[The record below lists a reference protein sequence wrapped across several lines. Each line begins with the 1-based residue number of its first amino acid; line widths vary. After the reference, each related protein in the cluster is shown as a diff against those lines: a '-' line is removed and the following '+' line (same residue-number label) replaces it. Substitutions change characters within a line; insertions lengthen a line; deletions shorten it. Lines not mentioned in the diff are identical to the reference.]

1 MEKRN
6 RKAGHSYSLRDRI
19 LAQIM
24 VIIVTLTMIP
34 FDSLVA
40 HAATTTN
47 VKSIGSIQTEYE
59 VDNGTSKDDIGL
71 PSELSVILET
81 VTSAEEATNGVT
93 NEYSED
99 TVEKSVSWE
108 GDYNGDEAGTY
119 ALTAEF
125 DDSSL
130 YYDDMPTVYV
140 TVREPET
147 TPDVQKTEDEGE
159 DDEDPDQGKSE
170 QKTADD
176 EVVVVAE
183 EDGVTEDDFRK
194 MGLMAHDPTDL
205 YSDELLDFVNE
216 DEVIV
221 EIKDKDG
228 NPVGEYGKPGDTI
241 HIHYVFEEDSSSGG
255 IQFWLADNFTDDD
268 ITLHDLTMD
277 LPSNINWKVSEV
289 DPVQTHFFPEG
300 HTDTEGVWIDEIG
313 YTSIVNNNQLKFTF
327 DDPSFNTKDHSVGG
341 DVYQLMRI
349 SEMSDMHFYVDIY
362 GELTED
368 TDTIP
373 IPGDGDIYIDNTASI
388 KVNKVFSPAEVKALV
403 DNDQSLQEATVFRVQ
418 VERATK
424 DPAHDWLRDESGH
437 IIYGEPDYVDF
448 TYWDIKKAIDEG
460 KDAFVIEGVK
470 GITDGGSYTVEETA
484 APQIPGYY
492 YEGGDDH
499 RPTVNDPIE
508 ADVAPPKGGVD
519 SATIT
524 NNYFKKVGDIVVTKE
539 ITGDLDPSKLTP
551 NQRAGIKFTVT
562 TDGDN
567 PETVAEFTY
576 DDFYQSGSKTIEDLP
591 EGTYIVTETVTT
603 EVPGFTRDP
612 AVYRVGT
619 DTEPVAVAK
628 PEVVNGG
635 SETVTV
641 TNNYNQE
648 YAPLK
653 IAKNVDKTGAPHL
666 PWDSI
671 KAIAFTVKDAGGN
684 TVNFVKTASG
694 DYHYVKEVQEGGTT
708 KYVSTVD
715 PTQEYTAADLITS
728 LTFEDLAGAHTDADT
743 NISGEIT
750 ILGLPCGVQY
760 TVSESGMKF
769 TGFARTTTVSVDGGS
784 YGKPS
789 DNNNPSG
796 KSTVLNDNK
805 NHSVSFKNVYNV
817 GGKLTVKKRF
827 NPNNIAAAEK
837 NQVTFTLYRKL
848 GATPNPATDT
858 KIEEIKYSAFS
869 NGAHTFNN
877 LEFGDYY
884 VVETNQDVPNYNDAT
899 TYFVEEYTINDQGQ
913 AVKTRTP
920 ATGTS
925 SGTTAEAEVGNA
937 SMSNPSVIDFTNT
950 YTREAGSL
958 QITKTLDDT
967 NLTAEEK
974 AEVAQ
979 KLSFAVKRGT
989 TSIGSFTYK
998 QLMDAVGTG
1007 TTGTITIG
1015 SYTGT
1020 VTKVDDDT
1028 YRVKIDGLPTG
1039 TYTVTETADVAGY
1052 SRESHAKN
1060 DADIAT
1066 AQDPEGT
1073 SGSTTFAENGL
1084 GKVAFHNKYTPS
1096 GNLNIIKDWGP
1107 VLSNEYITQLEQTLI
1122 YKVYEYD
1129 ATKPNHLGNPV
1140 NKPGTESNEY
1150 SLGELSTGIT
1160 VEANKKYI
1168 VVETNADVPGYIRT
1182 TVMYSVVDEAN
1193 KTSEEKQEAREAT
1206 QVTVSNATAA
1216 DGVFTATKED
1226 VVEQKKKTTFHFINS
1241 YATDLIGP
1249 GGGVWIHKSY
1259 QGVLT
1264 PPLDDTPYQAIRDD
1278 IASRIALKLVRYTD
1292 NTYGTEMS
1300 TDYFY
1305 LSDVLDHGTNLP
1317 AGYYTIDEL
1326 ETYYKGPNGEISESE
1341 AEGYTLT
1348 YSAGADDYYLN
1359 WTYDIYTWTNPDP
1372 QPTEPTGNNE
1382 AVRITVPAT
1391 GWLNVSFTNVYTPYG
1406 ALKVTKNFTG
1416 DLDKKQI
1423 ASLKDKI
1430 TFTVTQVK
1438 DSTGATVDKQV
1449 AVFKLSECD
1458 EIGEEGTDFYHTV
1471 TKLDLGVY
1479 KVMETISS
1487 EVGGYTRIS
1496 YVKVTEDGVF
1506 STGTNATTVT
1516 SNPDTDPANVV
1527 RGGAAADAHAGTP
1540 DPVNVIFKND
1550 YKKILGS
1557 LIIEKALAGSFE
1569 DVDPEVLAELTFT
1582 VKKGTTTIKWN
1593 DVLADG
1599 TVTHVY
1605 AADGAKSSFKY
1616 SDMATGG
1623 DGNKYFKIDQLP
1635 VGTYTVTETNSA
1647 VPGFNVTTTY
1657 NPKNGVEIKNHNDE
1671 KTIVVTNNYQSFA
1684 GLKITKKFI
1693 PATAGTYSEGQN
1705 VTFTVYETVM
1715 EDGKYVIK
1723 KEGGVPVIAKTTS
1736 GQQIRVKFADMTPSA
1751 GDASKREYT
1760 AEVAPGTYIVMED
1773 GQEFTPGGNYVLISA
1788 KANEEDYDEENGVQA
1803 AIEINGSA
1811 TVDFENEYAESG
1823 AITLIKH
1830 LNLPVGVGTTDDMR
1844 SAIKFSIYDSE
1855 NEKVKWNDDP
1865 VSGKHVYSANGSK
1878 DYVTYGDMPAAGYT
1892 IESLPAGTYR
1902 VEETV
1907 EGEAAGPYADG
1918 NPFKGL
1924 VRSSTTY
1931 KINGGNSQDGMTA
1944 NDVQVVAAG
1953 VTVDYTNTYVA
1964 ANPVVAD
1971 KTGPDLPSGFIKLDD
1986 DGNIDEENGVKYPY
2000 WMFQVTVEDI
2010 MANMDITDTF
2020 DVSTNNMADSF
2031 RLVET
2036 SETALI
2042 EALKD
2047 ATEKEHVNEDVVLLN
2062 PDTGK
2067 LPTVTIDTSA
2077 SGQAVFKITDTDP
2090 TKKTN
2095 ILITYYL
2102 IAKDKDAVI
2111 TLNTNDGTTAEKEW
2125 KFTNQISYYEHPG
2138 DQTPITKTWPYRYV
2152 CTGVEKDL
2160 DSERSVIRTNDAG
2173 TAVLYQIKNGH
2184 EVEAVEVSYVVHL
2197 NPNAQQIGTAETLE
2211 AFDTLHPGLTLQ
2223 KGTVKIEPDNLGV
2236 TWHECDCENKPHTID
2251 IENIPNATAVTLK
2264 YTARFDK
2271 GGFQQFGNDIQFDT
2285 FLKETTDQA
2294 YVHEEGDGGG
2304 TLSALHFYKFDD
2316 HHLELHLD
2324 GAVFGLYD
2332 DQKLDAEGKPEE
2344 LTTYTTE
2351 TKGDKEGYFEVY
2363 YYNDAHTI
2371 NISANHFYHI
2381 EEIEAPVGYKIPAD
2395 KNARYF
2401 IIDNKVPRGTVY
2413 QYNGQEYIS
2422 YHSEDELDGFDEPFA
2437 TEVNLGALKELIGR
2451 DLNAEEFTFT
2461 LSAINGAPMPGNETS
2476 VEATND
2482 ANGKAIFGTITYET
2496 SNLTPVD
2503 ENEDGVIEDYSDTEF
2518 TYTVTE
2524 KDEGLSGVT
2533 YDTDPRTVVVTVGL
2547 NDDKTD
2553 IEVKSVKVK
2562 VGNDWVTVNPEDG
2575 VYFTHITNEYGAEG
2589 KLVLGAKK
2597 TIKGR
2602 KLTTEEF
2609 TFEAA
2614 LNDTDNTVVTAKNAK
2629 ENESVDG
2636 YACDII
2642 FPQINYVLAESEE
2655 DGYKD
2660 TTKVVKEND
2669 GTFTV
2674 YIDPY
2679 VLNKTDGDHHR
2690 YVDYQYTIKEA
2701 KNDQLKGITFDETTY
2716 PITVRVT
2723 DLGNGN
2729 LKITVLKNNA
2739 VIEGLNQFFRNF
2751 TFVNIYEADGE
2762 ATLTGKKFVENDE
2775 QELAAGTYKFN
2786 VYDITDGE
2794 ELLGEVTHAAAT
2806 SGSAGAAIQF
2816 PTIKAMVKPS
2826 AADNELGM
2834 KAVTG
2839 NDGYVKEIV
2848 ITYRNLE
2855 DFAGKQ
2861 FKFKFNELHGGEVI
2875 EGIQYSNA
2883 SYEAT
2888 VTVTL
2893 SANDDSKLDV
2903 NLVKTADDFDFI
2915 NTPMEAEGQATPKG
2929 TKVLN
2934 GRQLKEGEFKFD
2946 LYYGTKV
2953 IGHVTNE
2960 AGGKI
2965 KYPVIKFV
2973 LDAGGTEGVTVDKVN
2988 DTTLVTITVRSPGKL
3003 AGPYEF
3009 TVLENKDNPSPG
3021 IVYPLYPEDRKTFT
3035 ATAKMKQGSNTE
3047 IEVTLT
3053 DADALNFTNT
3063 YGANGEDTPVGK
3075 KILEGRDLKA
3085 GEFWFG
3091 IKDADGVEIGRVTND
3106 LSGKILYPTFRYVVD
3121 SAKPAGRSLETV
3133 NGQLTAV
3140 IITVK
3145 KVEDLAETTY
3155 TATEIQ
3161 QSEAGITYDTTT
3173 TQTIK
3178 VTPKVDPDDN
3188 SKLSVTAEAEAGKEF
3203 KNTYY
3208 AEGQAT
3214 PEGLKE
3220 LTNRLP
3226 ELGEFKF
3233 AIKEG
3238 DTVITEEITNTDDLN
3253 DEQNKKKINY
3263 PTFKYTVDASKE
3275 AKTKYDKESN
3285 TIIVNVQNVKDLK
3298 STYNYTISEV
3308 IPEDAVE
3315 LEDGRY
3321 YYKGVTYDAT
3331 VIDLTVNVAVNLNDQ
3346 SRLNVTINKSTGN
3359 DFKNEYETKG
3369 ALELTAK
3376 KTLLGRILNSGEFTF
3391 ELKDENGKV
3400 LQSKPNVKDTVTFDT
3415 ITYTQDNMDRDEHGF
3430 IKDTVYKYTVSEVKG
3445 NAGGVTYDSKEY
3457 KITVTLHDNKDGT
3470 MNVKVEDEFSNII
3483 DAIIAQYKFHN
3494 AFVNYY
3500 NAEGEGTFSGT
3511 KTLRGRQI
3519 KKDDEETVF
3528 TFKIAIGGKE
3538 FTLTN
3543 TGNEIKYPKLKFVVD
3558 SSLPENTVP
3567 TPSWEDDSHET
3578 IVVKAGVLE
3587 KIIDVKDATAD
3598 PVEYVPK
3605 AYEYT
3610 VTEVTGNAAGIAYD
3624 TTTYT
3629 VTATVSLNKD
3639 NQGKL
3644 DVNVKAKPNDNVS
3657 FINTYRAKGEGTGEG
3672 KKYLYGRVI
3681 KDKEFTFT
3689 ITDDK
3694 SGKVL
3699 GTVVNDATGKIQY
3712 PTFKYVVDPDADNLG
3727 LWTEED
3733 AEGHLITVTKVYD
3746 SKEALEADL
3755 KASYTVKELKGN
3767 TEGKTEAG
3775 ITYDTT
3781 TVDKINV
3788 SVEVTKE
3795 ELVDEVDVAKLN
3807 VTVTTD
3813 PKAEFKNY
3821 YKAMGVKEIS
3831 GSKKLTYRLPEDKEF
3846 EFVISEVRPDQGQRG
3861 PVTGEIARIKSSDMI
3876 NADYSGTTIKYPKFR
3891 YIVDFNAEPGT
3902 VYDEKKN
3909 EIIVTVNWVEDLE
3922 KGFTYK
3928 ITEVDEGK
3936 DYFTYDTTEYILNVT
3951 VTPTEEE
3958 IEPQVAKLDVT
3969 IEDPKEYDFNNEYYA
3984 EGALQL
3990 YAEKTLLG
3998 RILNSGDFTFKL
4010 NRTDAT
4016 FKNVIEEVD
4025 TKKNAK
4031 DGSVTF
4037 KLIEY
4042 DLDSMD
4048 KDEHGYVKDTK
4059 YYYTV
4064 SEVVPDGA
4072 VENDDGTFT
4081 HNGVTYDPRVFQIT
4095 ATLHD
4100 NKKGLIE
4107 VTVDAEPAGD
4117 VKFFDQ
4123 FKRYEFK
4130 FGNAFENFYHAE
4142 GENTVSGTKTLR
4154 GRNLTEGEYQFE
4166 IKDTDGN
4173 VLATVSNDAEG
4184 NIKYPTF
4191 RYVVNHLA
4199 KETSYV
4205 FDETNNTLTLTTNN
4219 LEDMVTPVDTTA
4231 DPVVYES
4238 KDYIYTINEV
4248 IPEDAE
4254 KNEDG
4259 TYTYDGVT
4267 YNELLND
4274 YTLTVSVAVDENDM
4288 GKLNVDIDPN
4298 EELDFSNAY
4307 RAEGEDT
4314 VVGKKILKGAEIKDF
4329 EGKFKFTVTD
4339 GEGNLI
4345 TTVSNDAA
4353 GNILYPTFRYVVD
4366 PDLEAGAV
4374 YDEEANVYTVTV
4386 NAYEDLEEVYTFKV
4400 TELQGDIEDM
4410 AYNVGEKLEY
4420 EITVTVVAD
4429 EKDHS
4434 ILNVVALPNTAVDFV
4449 NRQYFKAGL
4458 YKIDEDTSETL
4469 KGAVIRLVR
4478 VDDGKIIDE
4487 WTTDGTVHLINL
4499 IEIGTGTFRFVEVKT
4514 PEGYEFADDIEF
4526 KMSKD
4531 GEFSS
4536 EYDHVFD
4543 KNGNAVFIMR
4553 DPSIPNT
4560 KTGDEAPLAA
4570 AGGAFAVGL
4579 AGLAAVIA
4587 SKKRRA

>member
-81 VTSAEEATNGVT
+81 VTSAEDSTNGVT

-108 GDYNGDEAGTY
+108 GDYDGDTAGTY
-119 ALTAEF
+119 ALRAEF

-140 TVREPET
+140 TVREAETEPEPT
-147 TPDVQKTEDEGE
+147 APEVNNTEDEDGD

-170 QKTADD
+170 QKTAED

-183 EDGVTEDDFRK
+183 EEGVTEDDFRK
-194 MGLMAHDPTDL
+194 AGLMDRATSGV

-216 DEVIV
+216 DEVVV

-228 NPVGEYGKPGDTI
+228 HNVGVYGKPGDTI
-241 HIHYVFEEDSSSGG
+241 HIHYVFEEDDSSDG

-300 HTDTEGVWIDEIG
+300 HFDPEGYYIDQSG
-313 YTSIVNNNQLKFTF
+313 FTSIVNNNQLKFTF
-327 DDPSFNTKDHSVGG
+327 DDPSFDTTDHSIGG

-349 SEMSDMHFYVDIY
+349 SEMPNMHFYVDIY

-373 IPGDGDIYIDNTASI
+373 IPGDGNIYIDNTASI

-403 DNDQSLQEATVFRVQ
+403 DADTSLQEATVFRVKVQ
-418 VERATK
+418 RATEA
-424 DPAHDWLRDESGH
+424 DSANPHHDWLRDESGH
-437 IIYGEPDYVDF
+437 IIYSEPEYVEF
-448 TYWDIKKAIDEG
+448 TYKDIKAAIDEG
-460 KDAFVIEGVK
+460 KDAFIIEGVK
-470 GITDGGSYTVEETA
+470 ADSYTVEETA

-562 TDGDN
+562 TDGEN

-684 TVNFVKTASG
+684 LVNFVKTASG
-694 DYHYVKEVQEGGTT
+694 QYHYVKEVQEGGTT

-728 LTFEDLAGAHTDADT
+728 LTFEDLAGAHTDDDT

-769 TGFARTTTVSVDGGS
+769 TGFARTTSVSVDGGS
-784 YGKPS
+784 YTNVPNS
-789 DNNNPSG
+789 DNNPSG

-805 NHSVSFKNVYNV
+805 NHSVSFKNVYTV
-817 GGKLTVKKRF
+817 GGKLTVKKHF
-827 NPNNIAAAEK
+827 NPNNIATAEK
-837 NQVTFTLYRKL
+837 NQVTFTLYKKV
-848 GATPNPATDT
+848 GDTPNTLTDT
-858 KIEEIKYSAFS
+858 KIQEIKYSAFS
-869 NGAHTFNN
+869 NGAYTFSN

-937 SMSNPSVIDFTNT
+937 SMNNPSVIDFTNT

-1084 GKVAFHNKYTPS
+1084 GKVAFRNKYTPS

-1129 ATKPNHLGNPV
+1129 ATKTNHLGNPV

-1150 SLGELSTGIT
+1150 SLRELSLGIT

-1168 VVETNADVPGYIRT
+1168 VVETNADVPGYLRT

-1193 KTSEEKQEAREAT
+1193 KTSEEKQAAREAT

-1216 DGVFTATKED
+1216 DGVFTATTED
-1226 VVEQKKKTTFHFINS
+1226 IVEQKKKTTFHFINS

-1249 GGGVWIHKSY
+1249 GGGLWIHKSY

-1264 PPLDDTPYQAIRDD
+1264 PELEETDPYYAIKED

-1292 NTYGTEMS
+1292 NTYETEMS

-1305 LSDVLDHGTNLP
+1305 LSAVLDEHTKLP

-1359 WTYDIYTWTNPDP
+1359 WTYDITTWTGSPSDM
-1372 QPTEPTGNNE
+1372 PTTPTGNNE
-1382 AVRITVPAT
+1382 AVKITVSAT

-1423 ASLKDKI
+1423 DSLKDKI

-1438 DSTGATVDKQV
+1438 DSTGTTVDKQV
-1449 AVFKLSECD
+1449 DVFKLKDCVGID
-1458 EIGEEGTDFYHTV
+1458 EGGKDFYHIV
-1471 TKLDLGVY
+1471 TNLDLGVY

-1550 YKKILGS
+1550 YKQILGS
-1557 LIIEKALAGSFE
+1557 LIIEKALAGSFA
-1569 DVDPEVLAELTFT
+1569 DVDPEKLNELTFT
-1582 VKKGTTTIKWN
+1582 VKKGNATVKWN
-1593 DVLADG
+1593 DVEADG

-1635 VGTYTVTETNSA
+1635 AGTYTVTETGST

-1657 NPKNGVEIKNHNDE
+1657 NPKNGVTIANHNDE

-1723 KEGGVPVIAKTTS
+1723 KDGRVPVIAKTTS
-1736 GQQIRVKFADMTPSA
+1736 GQPIQVKFANMTPSA

-1773 GQEFTPGGNYVLISA
+1773 GQEFTPGGNYVLVSA

-1803 AIEINGSA
+1803 SIEINGSA
-1811 TVDFENEYAESG
+1811 TVDFVNEYAESG

-1830 LNLPVGVGTTDDMR
+1830 LNLPAGIGTTDDMR
-1844 SAIKFSIYDSE
+1844 SAIKFSIYNSE

-1878 DYVTYGDMPAAGYT
+1878 DYITYGDMPATGYT

-1902 VEETV
+1902 VEETI

-1924 VRSSTTY
+1924 VRTSTTY

-1964 ANPVVAD
+1964 ADPVVAD
-1971 KTGPDLPSGFIKLDD
+1971 KTGPDLPSGYIKLDD
-1986 DGNIDEENGVKYPY
+1986 NGNIDEENGIKYPY

-2138 DQTPITKTWPYRYV
+2138 DQTPKTKTWPYRYV
-2152 CTGVEKDL
+2152 CTGAEKDL

-2211 AFDTLHPGLTLQ
+2211 AYDTLHPGLKLL
-2223 KGTVKIEPDNLGV
+2223 KGTVKIEPDNLGI
-2236 TWHECDCENKPHTID
+2236 TWKECDCEDTPHTMH
-2251 IENIPNATAVTLK
+2251 IENIPNATAVTVK

-2271 GGFQQFGNDIQFDT
+2271 GGFQEFGNDIQFDT
-2285 FLKETTDQA
+2285 FLKETTDHA
-2294 YVHEEGDGGG
+2294 YVHDEGGGGG

-2316 HHLELHLD
+2316 KHLELHLD
-2324 GAVFGLYD
+2324 GAVFELFD
-2332 DQKLDAEGKPEE
+2332 DKYLDVEGNVKK
-2344 LTTYTTE
+2344 LTTYTTRTQVDANG
-2351 TKGDKEGYFEVY
+2351 TKNGYFEVY
-2363 YYNDAHTI
+2363 YYDDAHTI
-2371 NISANHFYHI
+2371 NISPNHYYHV
-2381 EEIEAPVGYKIPAD
+2381 EETTAPVGYKIPAD

-2401 IIDNKVPRGTVY
+2401 IITNEVPSGTVY
-2413 QYNGQEYIS
+2413 HYNNHDYIS
-2422 YHSEDELDGFDEPFA
+2422 YHSEEELYGYDEPFD
-2437 TEVNLGALKELIGR
+2437 TTVKLGALKELIGR
-2451 DLNAEEFTFT
+2451 DLKENEFTFT
-2461 LSAINGAPMPGNETS
+2461 LSAVNGAPMPGNESS

-2482 ANGKAIFGTITYET
+2482 ANGKAIFDTITYET
-2496 SNLTPVD
+2496 SDLTPVD
-2503 ENEDGVIEDYSDTEF
+2503 ENEDGIIEDYKDTDF

-2524 KDEGLSGVT
+2524 NKPNPPLPGVIYDE
-2533 YDTDPRTVVVTVGL
+2533 DPHTVVVKVGL
-2547 NDDKTD
+2547 NEDKTD
-2553 IEVKSVKVK
+2553 IEVKSVKVDG
-2562 VGNDWVTVNPEDG
+2562 VEVDPEDG

-2589 KLVLGAKK
+2589 ELVLGVKK
-2597 TIKGR
+2597 TLKGR
-2602 KLTTEEF
+2602 RLNANEFKFQLTLDDHAGTEEA
-2609 TFEAA
+2609 TLLEGMNAA
-2614 LNDTDNTVVTAKNAK
+2614 PDATGYNA
-2629 ENESVDG
+2629 
-2636 YACDII
+2636 DIV
-2642 FPQINYVLAESEE
+2642 FPAINYM
-2655 DGYKD
+2655 
-2660 TTKVVKEND
+2660 
-2669 GTFTV
+2669 
-2674 YIDPY
+2674 IDDE
-2679 VLNKTDGDHHR
+2679 V
-2690 YVDYQYTIKEA
+2690 
-2701 KNDQLKGITFDETTY
+2701 DETTVVKTKVDGKDVYTVHIKPSDFSAGTAQNPSQANYEYTVKEWRPTGITHDGITYDKNEY
-2716 PITVRVT
+2716 PIKVRVLNPGT
-2723 DLGNGN
+2723 GVLTIEVRDQNDN
-2729 LKITVLKNNA
+2729 IITQLTSCY
-2739 VIEGLNQFFRNF
+2739 
-2751 TFVNIYEADGE
+2751 TFVNLYNAEGSNTPEGKKILDKTELDRELQAGEFEFDVKYNGASVGKVTHDSDGNIQYPTIRAILKPLLEQGE
-2762 ATLTGKKFVENDE
+2762 AYGIKYVEE
-2775 QELAAGTYKFN
+2775 G
-2786 VYDITDGE
+2786 
-2794 ELLGEVTHAAAT
+2794 
-2806 SGSAGAAIQF
+2806 
-2816 PTIKAMVKPS
+2816 
-2826 AADNELGM
+2826 
-2834 KAVTG
+2834 
-2839 NDGYVKEIV
+2839 GYLKEIV
-2848 ITYRNLE
+2848 ITVEKFE
-2855 DFAGKQ
+2855 DFVS
-2861 FKFKFNELHGGEVI
+2861 GGYTFTFSEI
-2875 EGIQYSNA
+2875 KPQTPIDGIVYSNQ
-2883 SYEAT
+2883 T
-2888 VTVTL
+2888 CDVTAVISINQQKKDELIVSL
-2893 SANDDSKLDV
+2893 SDGSDELNF
-2903 NLVKTADDFDFI
+2903 T
-2915 NTPMEAEGQATPKG
+2915 NTPYKAEIFDTPKG
-2929 TKVLN
+2929 YKTLE
-2934 GRQLKEGEFKFD
+2934 GRTLKEDEFSFRIT
-2946 LYYGTKV
+2946 YNNETVGT
-2953 IGHVTNE
+2953 VTNNIN
-2960 AGGKI
+2960 GSI
-2965 KYPVIKFV
+2965 KYPAIKFV
-2973 LDAGGTEGVTVDKVN
+2973 LDPSRKTDGLAVTPDSETNTKLITFTSNKVEDLTGEFKFEVEEIVDPNNPVVYDTSKLGFTAEVGSEV
-2988 DTTLVTITVRSPGKL
+2988 DTTTGRTKL
-3003 AGPYEF
+3003 
-3009 TVLENKDNPSPG
+3009 
-3021 IVYPLYPEDRKTFT
+3021 
-3035 ATAKMKQGSNTE
+3035 
-3047 IEVTLT
+3047 TLKLK
-3053 DADALNFTNT
+3053 DADKLNFTNKYKPGGQGEISGIKWVDTRMPEDEEFEFEIKEVGVTDPIATIKNTGTTINYPKFVYQVDPDGTAGTVYDSTANTITVTVKKVEDLPAGGKYYYTISEVNGHQRGIT
-3063 YGANGEDTPVGK
+3063 YDNTTINVTAEVKPNAGKLDVTITKDKPDFNFNNKYEAQGALKLEGKKTLLGRLLNSGEFTFRLVQVDENGNELKDENEDLVYEDIQLNDANGKISFKQIKYTLDDMKKDKNGHVVEPTYLYYNVKEIIPANRRPAIIYHENGINLTVKLEDDK
-3075 KILEGRDLKA
+3075 KGNINVSVKEDPQTLFELITQLYTFQNTFVNRYSAKGEGSFQGNKELKGRKIVA
-3085 GEFWFG
+3085 GEFEFSISDSTG
-3091 IKDADGVEIGRVTND
+3091 EPITKKITNTADGVIN
-3106 LSGKILYPTFRYVVD
+3106 YPTFRYVVD
-3121 SAKPAGRSLETV
+3121 SLLDPNTEPATV
-3133 NGQLTAV
+3133 W
-3140 IITVK
+3140 
-3145 KVEDLAETTY
+3145 DETTNTITI
-3155 TATEIQ
+3155 TAAKLEDIVI
-3161 QSEAGITYDTTT
+3161 ADTTT
-3173 TQTIK
+3173 NP
-3178 VTPKVDPDDN
+3178 VTYSPK
-3188 SKLSVTAEAEAGKEF
+3188 
-3203 KNTYY
+3203 
-3208 AEGQAT
+3208 
-3214 PEGLKE
+3214 
-3220 LTNRLP
+3220 
-3226 ELGEFKF
+3226 
-3233 AIKEG
+3233 
-3238 DTVITEEITNTDDLN
+3238 
-3253 DEQNKKKINY
+3253 
-3263 PTFKYTVDASKE
+3263 KYT
-3275 AKTKYDKESN
+3275 
-3285 TIIVNVQNVKDLK
+3285 
-3298 STYNYTISEV
+3298 
-3308 IPEDAVE
+3308 
-3315 LEDGRY
+3315 
-3321 YYKGVTYDAT
+3321 
-3331 VIDLTVNVAVNLNDQ
+3331 
-3346 SRLNVTINKSTGN
+3346 
-3359 DFKNEYETKG
+3359 
-3369 ALELTAK
+3369 
-3376 KTLLGRILNSGEFTF
+3376 
-3391 ELKDENGKV
+3391 
-3400 LQSKPNVKDTVTFDT
+3400 
-3415 ITYTQDNMDRDEHGF
+3415 
-3430 IKDTVYKYTVSEVKG
+3430 
-3445 NAGGVTYDSKEY
+3445 
-3457 KITVTLHDNKDGT
+3457 
-3470 MNVKVEDEFSNII
+3470 
-3483 DAIIAQYKFHN
+3483 
-3494 AFVNYY
+3494 
-3500 NAEGEGTFSGT
+3500 
-3511 KTLRGRQI
+3511 
-3519 KKDDEETVF
+3519 
-3528 TFKIAIGGKE
+3528 
-3538 FTLTN
+3538 
-3543 TGNEIKYPKLKFVVD
+3543 
-3558 SSLPENTVP
+3558 
-3567 TPSWEDDSHET
+3567 
-3578 IVVKAGVLE
+3578 
-3587 KIIDVKDATAD
+3587 
-3598 PVEYVPK
+3598 
-3605 AYEYT
+3605 YT
-3610 VTEVTGNAAGIAYD
+3610 VTEVVGSEAGIGYNTGSTTSYD
-3624 TTTYT
+3624 
-3629 VTATVSLNKD
+3629 VTATVSIVD
-3639 NQGKL
+3639 NDPDNGKL
-3644 DVNVKAKPNDNVS
+3644 QVS
-3657 FINTYRAKGEGTGEG
+3657 FNPSEKVDFVNTYRAEGEDTPPTAMKRLKGRTITEGEFNFS
-3672 KKYLYGRVI
+3672 I
-3681 KDKEFTFT
+3681 KDK
-3689 ITDDK
+3689 
-3694 SGKVL
+3694 SGHEIYIVQ
-3699 GTVVNDATGKIQY
+3699 NDANGVITY
-3712 PTFKYVVDPDADNLG
+3712 PTFKYVVDPDAKAGAVAEQINGVNYYTITVNDVKDLPADTVEYTV
-3727 LWTEED
+3727 TEIPGGNSGIGSGITYDGSTTDTIQVKVKVDDSDASKLDVAADRKDANVSFTNIYAAEGENSFSGFKWLTHRLPKND
-3733 AEGHLITVTKVYD
+3733 EFAFVIKDKDGKTITTTPFTNTVNNINYPKFKYVVDSAKTDSIEYKDGYIVVTVNAVEKLKDPFIYNIYEVTDPSKPYITYVTDPIELKITVKPTGKELRPHVDELEVKIEKSEGNDFINDYYAEGHLK
-3746 SKEALEADL
+3746 
-3755 KASYTVKELKGN
+3755 
-3767 TEGKTEAG
+3767 
-3775 ITYDTT
+3775 
-3781 TVDKINV
+3781 
-3788 SVEVTKE
+3788 
-3795 ELVDEVDVAKLN
+3795 
-3807 VTVTTD
+3807 
-3813 PKAEFKNY
+3813 
-3821 YKAMGVKEIS
+3821 
-3831 GSKKLTYRLPEDKEF
+3831 
-3846 EFVISEVRPDQGQRG
+3846 
-3861 PVTGEIARIKSSDMI
+3861 
-3876 NADYSGTTIKYPKFR
+3876 
-3891 YIVDFNAEPGT
+3891 
-3902 VYDEKKN
+3902 
-3909 EIIVTVNWVEDLE
+3909 
-3922 KGFTYK
+3922 
-3928 ITEVDEGK
+3928 
-3936 DYFTYDTTEYILNVT
+3936 
-3951 VTPTEEE
+3951 
-3958 IEPQVAKLDVT
+3958 
-3969 IEDPKEYDFNNEYYA
+3969 
-3984 EGALQL
+3984 L
-3990 YAEKTLLG
+3990 YAKKTLLG
-3998 RILNSGDFTFKL
+3998 RILNKDDFAFILKEWDGPW
-4010 NRTDAT
+4010 DAEGS
-4016 FKNVIEEVD
+4016 KVIKEWP
-4025 TKKNAK
+4025 KKNNDA
-4031 DGSVTF
+4031 DGTITF
-4037 KLIEY
+4037 DDIKYTLDDMDHVLDPDHGNREY
-4042 DLDSMD
+4042 VIDTD
-4048 KDEHGYVKDTK
+4048 K
-4059 YYYTV
+4059 YYTV
-4064 SEVVPDGA
+4064 EEVVPEGA
-4072 VENDDGTFT
+4072 DENEDGTFT
-4081 HNGVTYDPRVFQIT
+4081 YNGVTYDVNDLSKHNIVVR
-4095 ATLHD
+4095 LHD
-4100 NKKGLIE
+4100 NTEGTIE
-4107 VTVDAEPAGD
+4107 VKVSPEVEGNIFSPY
-4117 VKFFDQ
+4117 
-4123 FKRYEFK
+4123 R
-4130 FGNAFENFYHAE
+4130 FGNDFENFYHAE
-4142 GENTVSGTKTLR
+4142 GEKTISGTKTLR
-4154 GRNLTEGEYQFE
+4154 GRNLTEEEYQFE
-4166 IKDTDGN
+4166 IKDAEGT

-4191 RYVVNHLA
+4191 RYVVDHLA

-4205 FDETNNTLTLTTNN
+4205 FDETNNTLTLTTKN
-4219 LEDMVTPVDTTA
+4219 LEDMVTPVIAGD
-4231 DPVVYES
+4231 DPVTYEP

-4254 KNEDG
+4254 ENEDG
-4259 TYTYDGVT
+4259 TFTYDGVT
-4267 YNELLND
+4267 YNELLD
-4274 YTLTVSVAVDENDM
+4274 EYTLTVTVAVNAEDM
-4288 GKLNVDIDPN
+4288 GILDVDIEPN
-4298 EELDFSNAY
+4298 EELDFINTY
-4307 RAEGEDT
+4307 RAKGEDT
-4314 VVGKKILKGAEIKDF
+4314 VVGEKILKGADIKDF
-4329 EGKFKFTVTD
+4329 EGKFNFTVTD

-4353 GNILYPTFRYVVD
+4353 GKILYPTFRYVVD

-4429 EKDHS
+4429 EEDHA

-4458 YKIDEDTSETL
+4458 YKISEDTSEAL

-4478 VDDGKIIDE
+4478 VEDGKIIDE

-4499 IEIGTGTFRFVEVKT
+4499 IEIGTGTFRFIEVKT
-4514 PEGYEFADDIEF
+4514 PDGYEYARNIEF
-4526 KMSKD
+4526 KMSED